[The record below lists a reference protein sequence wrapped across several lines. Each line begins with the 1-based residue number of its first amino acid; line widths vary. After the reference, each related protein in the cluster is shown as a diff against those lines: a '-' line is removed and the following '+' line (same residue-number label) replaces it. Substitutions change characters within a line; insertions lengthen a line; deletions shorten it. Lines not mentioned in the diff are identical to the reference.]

1 MKMLRS
7 FHVKVLVLSAIPEL
21 VSTWVSAFGF
31 KPIEDERKQL
41 NTMNLMLF
49 RGTSLLIKNLED
61 CCGTNNQVVFL
72 PSLNL
77 QYFYFKKRKRRSMDV
92 ICVTLPI
99 VMYSVLCIMCL
110 GYQMV
115 IGF

>member
-31 KPIEDERKQL
+31 KPIEEDERKQL

-49 RGTSLLIKNLED
+49 PGTSLLIKNLED

-72 PSLNL
+72 SSLNL

-92 ICVTLPI
+92 ICV
-99 VMYSVLCIMCL
+99 SLC
-110 GYQMV
+110 Q
-115 IGF
+115 